1 MASTPEP
8 IILASASLSRAR
20 LLEAAGVPF
29 TVKSA
34 AIDETAIKQ
43 EMRKADRAAI
53 ECSLALAQAKA
64 EAVSKRHP
72 EALVIGADQ
81 LLAAGNEWFD
91 KPESLAA
98 ARVQLQ
104 KLRGRTHV
112 LVTAVCV
119 VQNSERQWQ
128 ASSVPELTVRLFSDA
143 FLNEYVAAEGEA
155 LLGSVGAYRLETRG
169 VQLFSRMTGDYF
181 AVLGLPLIE
190 LLDFLRNRGALL
202 P

>member
-119 VQNSERQWQ
+119 VQNSERLWQ
-128 ASSVPELTVRLFSDA
+128 ALSCPELTMRLFSDT
-143 FLNEYVAAEGEA
+143 FLSEYVAAEGEA